1 MSENIPETTIP
12 ITTEE
17 LHYQVA
23 RIYGDL
29 GQKQSMSEI
38 MDRLTDSKVN
48 NPAKRIEYANI
59 YFKELFD
66 TTRALSI
73 LESLHAEFLQLES
86 MVNLQGFGSK
96 SVTQKKWYQWQH
108 FRSRRGFLEDALPT
122 THLSRSERP
131 KNLLCGRWS

>member
-1 MSENIPETTIP
+1 
-12 ITTEE
+12 
-17 LHYQVA
+17 
-23 RIYGDL
+23 
-29 GQKQSMSEI
+29 
-38 MDRLTDSKVN
+38 MDRLTDPKVD

-96 SVTQKKWYQWQH
+96 SVTQKKWYQWQQAYPDMVSSLI
-108 FRSRRGFLEDALPT
+108 FIYRNSDRQEDAEIILNDWVQRNP
-122 THLSRSERP
+122 SD
-131 KNLLCGRWS
+131 KNALKLLEKVRTEG